1 MKDPRHRILTA
12 GAVAVSGAL
21 STAIGVRLDAYGVPP
36 VLLFACTA
44 SCLATFSS
52 LLFRLIETWST
63 TTHRCTRPGCDFRV
77 SLTRATA
84 ADNRRWQE
92 IAARHPHRN

>member
-1 MKDPRHRILTA
+1 MKDPRHRILTT
-12 GAVAVSGAL
+12 GAVAISAAL
-21 STAIGVRLDAYGVPP
+21 SAAIGVRLSAYGVPP
-36 VLLFACTA
+36 VLLFACAA

-52 LLFRLIETWST
+52 LLFRLMEAWST

-77 SLTRATA
+77 SLTHATA

-92 IAARHPHRN
+92 IAAHHPHRT

>member
-12 GAVAVSGAL
+12 GAVAVRGAL
-21 STAIGVRLDAYGVPP
+21 SAAIAVRLSAYGVPP

-52 LLFRLIETWST
+52 LLFRLIE
-63 TTHRCTRPGCDFRV
+63 
-77 SLTRATA
+77 A
-84 ADNRRWQE
+84 
-92 IAARHPHRN
+92 

>member
-1 MKDPRHRILTA
+1 MKNTRHRALNA

-21 STAIGVRLDAYGVPP
+21 SVAIAVQLSAHGVSPA
-36 VLLFACTA
+36 LLFACTA

-52 LLFRLIETWST
+52 LLFRLIGAWST

-84 ADNRRWQE
+84 ADSQRWQE
-92 IAARHPHRN
+92 IAAHHPHRN